1 MSDQTAIP
9 EPATSTR
16 NWTAT
21 ETGSN
26 FVSNYPPYSAWND
39 DAVRYVGPALDG
51 APPADGLPLGLYLHI
66 PFCRKRCKFCYF
78 RVYTDRN
85 ASEIGRYL
93 DALAAEIEI
102 YAQRRRIKGRPL
114 HFVYFGGGT
123 PSYISARHLRE
134 FVARVNTVMPWDRA
148 EEVVF
153 ECEPGTL
160 TRAKLEAI
168 REIGVTRLSLGIE
181 NMNDA
186 ILQEN
191 GRAHVT
197 KEIHEIMPI
206 VKEMAF
212 DQVNL
217 DLISGMVGESW
228 DTWKETVRR
237 TIDLDPDMVTIYQ
250 MELPFNTVY
259 AGQMRSGEG
268 AAPAVADWDTKRA
281 WHEHAI
287 DAFTNAGYE
296 VSSAYTLARKGKP
309 VKFVYRDALWRGA
322 DMIGAGVS
330 SFSHMGGL
338 HYQNQVNWDPY
349 LDQVEAGQLP
359 IRRACK
365 LTDEERMTREMILQ
379 LKLGSIAA
387 PYFLDK
393 FGVDVLER
401 FRPAYER
408 LESDGMLNVT
418 GDGVRMTRKGLL
430 RVDQLLPNFYDSKY
444 RNARYT

>member
-1 MSDQTAIP
+1 MSDQTALP
-9 EPATSTR
+9 EPATSTQ

-26 FVSNYPPYSAWND
+26 FVSNYPPYSAWSE
-39 DAVRYVGPALDG
+39 DAVRYVEPALDG
-51 APPADGLPLGLYLHI
+51 PPPVDLPLGLYLHI

-85 ASEIGRYL
+85 ATEIRRYL
-93 DALAAEIEI
+93 DALATEIEM
-102 YAQRRRIKGRPL
+102 YALKRRIHGRPL
-114 HFVYFGGGT
+114 YFVYFGGGT

-134 FVARVNTVMPWDRA
+134 FVARVSTVMSWDQA

-197 KEIHEIMPI
+197 KEIHEVMPI
-206 VKEMAF
+206 VKEMDF

-217 DLISGMVGESW
+217 DLIAGMVGETAE
-228 DTWKETVRR
+228 TWKETVRK
-237 TIDLDPDMVTIYQ
+237 TIELDPDMVTIYQ

-259 AGQMRSGEG
+259 AGQIKSGDG
-268 AAPAVADWDTKRA
+268 APPTVADWDTKRA
-281 WHEHAI
+281 WHEYAMEE
-287 DAFTNAGYE
+287 FTRAGYE
-296 VSSAYTLARKGKP
+296 VSSAYTLAKKNKP

-330 SFSHMGGL
+330 SFSHIAGL
-338 HYQNQVNWDPY
+338 HYQNHANWDPY
-349 LDQVEAGQLP
+349 LEQVESGRLP
-359 IRRACK
+359 VRRACK

-387 PYFLDK
+387 PYFRDK
-393 FGVDVLER
+393 FGVDVIDQ

-408 LESDGMLNVT
+408 LENEGMLHVT
-418 GDGVRMTRKGLL
+418 RDGVRMTRKGLL
-430 RVDQLLPNFYDSKY
+430 RVDQLLPNFYDQKY